1 MLQGLTGLTAE
12 TLAADN
18 QYFAGTGGVSQ
29 KNRCCGF
36 RPAFLDRETGIVYAS
51 CGTDG
56 RPAPVHALAGL
67 PDHLVLARD
76 PRGYVTTIKP
86 SVIAGFIRWG
96 VFYTREQAADCLDLD
111 PA

>member
-1 MLQGLTGLTAE
+1 MAQWLTGLSAE

-18 QYFAGTGGVSQ
+18 QRFVGTGGISRE
-29 KNRCCGF
+29 NRGCGF
-36 RPAFLDRETGIVYAS
+36 RPAFLDRETGAIYAS
-51 CGTDG
+51 CWNDG
-56 RPAPVHALAGL
+56 RPAPIHALAGL

-76 PRGYVTTIKP
+76 PRGHVIAIKP

-96 VFYTREQAADCLDLD
+96 AFYTREQAAGYLEPH